1 MLRALL
7 IRRSRCRLQPAR
19 ITLGEIDQHGRARSL
34 NMIGTRFCSVN
45 FALGCL
51 FTYLVRYL
59 PSVAV
64 DDTATGRVAVVLT
77 ITCLGA
83 IVISITQ
90 MQEHGA
96 AGAAMGGAGAAG
108 AEVEADSPSRPS
120 SATRSL
126 GRPLSLVLPGE
137 DPLDVDEAVDEDEAP
152 VAVDE
157 DEAPVPPVPPVP
169 PPCLRTPRTR
179 RGFGAVLCLQR
190 SVVRWRTVRRLRV
203 TARRLAAACRLQRS
217 WRRALMSFRRALIT
231 ARLMQRALL
240 LLQRRWRGLA
250 AARFAADER
259 DQCTGL
265 FICQHR
271 ETVTFRFQN
280 GSSYLV
286 KGRRLGAGSFGD
298 VIQPRKMNGDWR
310 DYAVKVVSLQRV
322 DSGDAANLLATE
334 AHLLQLAN
342 AGGGHPNVLRMRAG
356 GAFVVDCHAC
366 IALDLAAGGDLRAYM
381 RRLHRQHDKRMP
393 ECEGFLYAKQLAA
406 AVAFLHGRDIAHR
419 DIKLDNVLLMRPGHA
434 VIADFG
440 LGVKRSTLT
449 YGLSNAPCGTLAT
462 MAPEVYGRRWHD
474 PMAADVWSLGA
485 TVLALV
491 APHKHG
497 DSDGDY
503 YAWSAPDAREINEY
517 RRYETLLDDHVEL
530 RSMINAG
537 QISWPAE
544 VPQPTAI
551 GGLLRSSNAH
561 SLPTGMPKELPPALL
576 MMLDGM
582 LRPDPNERITA
593 AEVYSLHLVPLLE

>member
-19 ITLGEIDQHGRARSL
+19 ITLDEIGQHGRARSL

-51 FTYLVRYL
+51 FTCLVRYL

-64 DDTATGRVAVVLT
+64 DGIATGFVAVVLT

-90 MQEHGA
+90 MQKHGA

-120 SATRSL
+120 SAIKSL
-126 GRPLSLVLPGE
+126 QRPLSLVLPGE

-217 WRRALMSFRRALIT
+217 WRRLISARLLYELFLTAVRERTTRLRT
-231 ARLMQRALL
+231 ARW
-240 LLQRRWRGLA
+240 LQRRWRGIV
-250 AARFAADER
+250 AARQAAFEQ
-259 DQCTGL
+259 DQRSGL
-265 FICQHR
+265 FLEQNR
-271 ETVTFRFQN
+271 GTFCHQP

-286 KGRRLGAGSFGD
+286 GAARLGAGTFG
-298 VIQPRKMNGDWR
+298 VVFQPRKMNGGLR
-310 DYAVKVVSLQRV
+310 DLAAKVVSLRA
-322 DSGDAANLLATE
+322 DGDRDAQDLLATE
-334 AHLLQLAN
+334 ARLLLLAN
-342 AGGGHPNVLRMRAG
+342 AYGGHENVLRIRA
-356 GAFVVDCHAC
+356 AFVVDGHAC
-366 IALDLAAGGDLRAYM
+366 IALDLAGWGDLYDYM
-381 RRLHRQHDKRMP
+381 ACARLSSSARMP
-393 ECEGFLYAKQLAA
+393 EREGFQYAMQLAA
-406 AVAFLHGRDIAHR
+406 ALAFLHECGVAHR
-419 DIKLDNVLLMRPGHA
+419 DIKLENVLLMRPGHV
-434 VIADFG
+434 VIAD
-440 LGVKRSTLT
+440 LGCGVELSTLAPSG
-449 YGLSNAPCGTLAT
+449 GLSDKECGTLMT
-462 MAPEVYGRRWHD
+462 MAPEVHGGRWYD
-474 PMAADVWSLGA
+474 PRPADVWSLGA

-491 APHKHG
+491 APHMYG
-497 DSDGDY
+497 Y
-503 YAWSAPDAREINEY
+503 YAWSTTESGVDDEY
-517 RRYETLLDDHVEL
+517 LRYETLLDVYAEQ

-551 GGLLRSSNAH
+551 GGLLQSDEYD
-561 SLPTGMPKELPPALL
+561 TPKLLPPALL
-576 MMLDGM
+576 MVLDGM
-582 LRPDPNERITA
+582 LRPEPDERFTA
-593 AEVYSLHLVPLLE
+593 AEVHSHLVLMLMMLK

>member
-19 ITLGEIDQHGRARSL
+19 ITLDEIGQHGRARSL

-64 DDTATGRVAVVLT
+64 DDIATGGVAVVLT

-126 GRPLSLVLPGE
+126 QRPLSLVLPGE

-217 WRRALMSFRRALIT
+217 WRRLISARLLYELFLTAVRERTTRLRT
-231 ARLMQRALL
+231 ARW
-240 LLQRRWRGLA
+240 LQRRWRGIV
-250 AARFAADER
+250 AARQAAFEQ
-259 DQCTGL
+259 DQRSGL
-265 FICQHR
+265 FLEQNR
-271 ETVTFRFQN
+271 GTFCHQP
-280 GSSYLV
+280 GS
-286 KGRRLGAGSFGD
+286 
-298 VIQPRKMNGDWR
+298 
-310 DYAVKVVSLQRV
+310 
-322 DSGDAANLLATE
+322 
-334 AHLLQLAN
+334 
-342 AGGGHPNVLRMRAG
+342 
-356 GAFVVDCHAC
+356 
-366 IALDLAAGGDLRAYM
+366 
-381 RRLHRQHDKRMP
+381 
-393 ECEGFLYAKQLAA
+393 
-406 AVAFLHGRDIAHR
+406 
-419 DIKLDNVLLMRPGHA
+419 
-434 VIADFG
+434 
-440 LGVKRSTLT
+440 
-449 YGLSNAPCGTLAT
+449 
-462 MAPEVYGRRWHD
+462 
-474 PMAADVWSLGA
+474 
-485 TVLALV
+485 
-491 APHKHG
+491 
-497 DSDGDY
+497 
-503 YAWSAPDAREINEY
+503 
-517 RRYETLLDDHVEL
+517 
-530 RSMINAG
+530 
-537 QISWPAE
+537 
-544 VPQPTAI
+544 
-551 GGLLRSSNAH
+551 
-561 SLPTGMPKELPPALL
+561 
-576 MMLDGM
+576 
-582 LRPDPNERITA
+582 
-593 AEVYSLHLVPLLE
+593 

>member
-19 ITLGEIDQHGRARSL
+19 ITLDEIGQHGRARSL

-64 DDTATGRVAVVLT
+64 DDIATGGVAVVLT

-126 GRPLSLVLPGE
+126 QRPLSLVLPGE

-217 WRRALMSFRRALIT
+217 WRRLISARLLYELFLTAVRERTTRLRT
-231 ARLMQRALL
+231 ARW
-240 LLQRRWRGLA
+240 LQRRWRGIV
-250 AARFAADER
+250 AARQAAFEQ
-259 DQCTGL
+259 DQRSGL
-265 FICQHR
+265 FLEQNR
-271 ETVTFRFQN
+271 GTFCHQPD
-280 GSSYLV
+280 SSYLV
-286 KGRRLGAGSFGD
+286 GADTLGEGAFGA
-298 VIQPRKMNGDWR
+298 VVQPCMMNGDPL
-310 DYAVKVVSLQRV
+310 DLAAKVVSLRA
-322 DSGDAANLLATE
+322 DGDRTAQKLLAVE
-334 AHLLQLAN
+334 ARILLLLN
-342 AGGGHPNVLRMRAG
+342 LYSGHENVVKIFA
-356 GAFVVDCHAC
+356 AFVVAGDAC
-366 IALDLAAGGDLRAYM
+366 IILELATCDLRAYM
-381 RRLHRQHDKRMP
+381 RTNGGRVPEREGAQHAM
-393 ECEGFLYAKQLAA
+393 ELAA
-406 AVAFLHGRDIAHR
+406 AVAFMHERGIAHR
-419 DIKLDNVLLMRPGHA
+419 DIKLANVLLKSCDQATWIA
-434 VIADFG
+434 VLADFG
-440 LGVKRSTLT
+440 LSVDVTTLEQSSGRSNTE
-449 YGLSNAPCGTLAT
+449 CGTKVT
-462 MAPEVYGRRWHD
+462 MAPEVHGGDWYNPRRS
-474 PMAADVWSLGA
+474 DVWSLGM
-485 TVLALV
+485 TILALV
-491 APHKHG
+491 APNMFG
-497 DSDGDY
+497 Y
-503 YAWSAPDAREINEY
+503 YAWSIANEKDAEY
-517 RRYETLLDDHVEL
+517 RRFKEL
-530 RSMINAG
+530 RGHFAKLRSLMLINARL
-537 QISWPAE
+537 ISWPAE

-551 GGLLRSSNAH
+551 WGLLQSDEYDMLA
-561 SLPTGMPKELPPALL
+561 KELPPVLL
-576 MMLDGM
+576 MVLDGM
-582 LRPDPNERITA
+582 LRPEPAERFTA
-593 AEVYSLHLVPLLE
+593 ADVHAHLVMMLE